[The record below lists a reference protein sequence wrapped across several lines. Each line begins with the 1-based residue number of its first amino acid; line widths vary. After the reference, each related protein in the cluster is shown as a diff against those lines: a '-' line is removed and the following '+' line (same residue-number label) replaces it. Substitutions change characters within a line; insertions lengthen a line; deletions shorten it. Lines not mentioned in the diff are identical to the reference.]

1 MRVLVTGGAGFIG
14 SHLSE
19 ALVAQG
25 HRVTAIDDLSTG
37 NRANLVALDGSERF
51 RLIDGSILNANLLE
65 HTFAEAELCYH
76 LAAAVG
82 VRTILEQPLQ
92 SLLTN
97 VRGTELV
104 LEAADR
110 HRVPIVVA
118 STSEVYGKND
128 SGPLSEDSDRILGSS
143 QISRW
148 HYATAK
154 AADEALTLSYV
165 QERGL
170 NAIVVRLFNTVGPRQ
185 SGRYGMVVPRL
196 AAQARAGE
204 PLTVYGDG
212 RQTRCFTYIA
222 DTIRCLL
229 ALAETPAA
237 WGEVFNI
244 GHPHEVSIL
253 DLAHRLRELTHSRSE
268 IILVPYKEAYGP
280 GFEDMRRRVP
290 DVTKL
295 RAILGFV
302 PDTPLEVT
310 LRAIL
315 DASQVA
321 ETTERGVPAGAE
333 PPG

>member
-14 SHLSE
+14 SHLCE
-19 ALVAQG
+19 ALVGRGQ
-25 HRVTAIDDLSTG
+25 RVTALDNLSTG
-37 NRANLVALDGSERF
+37 SRDNLAAVEDSERF
-51 RLIDGSILNANLLE
+51 RLVEGSILDESLVDRLL
-65 HTFAEAELCYH
+65 AEADLCYH

-82 VRTILEQPLQ
+82 VRTILERPLQ
-92 SLLTN
+92 SLRTN

-104 LEAADR
+104 LEAACC
-110 HRVPIVVA
+110 HAVPTVVA

-128 SGPLSEDSDRILGSS
+128 SGALAEDADRILGSS
-143 QISRW
+143 QVSRW

-154 AADEALTLSYV
+154 AADEALALSYV

-170 NAIVVRLFNTVGPRQ
+170 GAIVVRLFNTIGPRQ
-185 SGRYGMVVPRL
+185 TGRYGMVVPRL

-212 RQTRCFTYIA
+212 LQTRCFTYVG
-222 DTIRCLL
+222 DTVRCLI

-244 GHPHEVSIL
+244 GHPQEVSIL
-253 DLAHRLRELTHSRSE
+253 DLAHRLRELTGSRSE
-268 IILVPYKEAYGP
+268 IVLVPYAEAYGP

-295 RAILGFV
+295 AATLGFV
-302 PDTPLEVT
+302 PDTRL
-310 LRAIL
+310 
-315 DASQVA
+315 
-321 ETTERGVPAGAE
+321 ETTLQAVLAVDAVGTGT
-333 PPG
+333 G